1 MQSINAGFQ
10 NLKALI
16 PHSSGEKLSKACIL
30 QRSADYMQYLSN
42 EKDKITNK
50 LQIAIRLIE
59 SNGLLAQLQTQINMS
74 LAESNSNN
82 QSNSTSTTTSAAAAK
97 ANRLQQ
103 KQHMAAL
110 ASASTDT
117 SCSSQNQSTDAN
129 TNEKSSTKIAT
140 ISATPASVAS
150 NRKSISSSVSFYAS
164 PDRNDVKLEQQQ
176 QTLPPQTPSI
186 PLPPLETTS
195 PSSLTN
201 ITSNPLSSIINL
213 KGKNIN
219 NTNLQIEPIKINTTS
234 PNFTTTNNN
243 NNKLADTTYLTSIDN
258 DQNKFTIKS
267 NLLSGGDDLS
277 SNTTTLNE
285 KNNTPTILT
294 SSPNTN
300 LICRQLSDTTNI
312 ISFSDTN
319 NLIVLNGNNNSNNTL
334 NANSNVIN
342 NMQVTNLS
350 QQQHGNSQLQLNL
363 NPNETT
369 SCSFN
374 TSTTTN
380 GSDLKGNNNSNLF
393 SCGPTLIQSLNPIGA
408 LTSLQQHSQILS
420 SSSSPNNNEQNN
432 SVVTNASTIMNNI
445 NSKQIQLEFDNS
457 KKISN
462 LLRCTDLLASSS
474 SSSSLSSSLGG
485 NNLNKKHIKQMVQME
500 QPSLIAQPLSNQI
513 NQVTEQDLQQMG
525 MSHIQISNVDLVKL
539 IEYKVKNPL
548 KLFFFIL
555 HFL

>member
-74 LAESNSNN
+74 LAEGNSSN

-103 KQHMAAL
+103 KQNMAAL
-110 ASASTDT
+110 ATASTDT
-117 SCSSQNQSTDAN
+117 SCSSQNQSTDINTNITNNN
-129 TNEKSSTKIAT
+129 TNEKSSTKIAN

-164 PDRNDVKLEQQQ
+164 PDRNDIKLEQQQ
-176 QTLPPQTPSI
+176 QTLPPPPSQTPSI
-186 PLPPLETTS
+186 PLPPLETTP

-219 NTNLQIEPIKINTTS
+219 NTNNQIEPIKINTTS
-234 PNFTTTNNN
+234 PN
-243 NNKLADTTYLTSIDN
+243 NNKVASSAVAETTYLTSIDN

-267 NLLSGGDDLS
+267 NLLSNGDDLS

-300 LICRQLSDTTNI
+300 MICRQLSDTTNI
-312 ISFSDTN
+312 ISFSDNN
-319 NLIVLNGNNNSNNTL
+319 NLIVLNSNSNSNNTL
-334 NANSNVIN
+334 NANSNIIN

-350 QQQHGNSQLQLNL
+350 QQHGNNQLQLNL

-374 TSTTTN
+374 SNTTTN

-393 SCGPTLIQSLNPIGA
+393 SCGPTLIQSLNPIGSLA
-408 LTSLQQHSQILS
+408 SLQQHSQILS
-420 SSSSPNNNEQNN
+420 SSSGPNNNEQNN
-432 SVVTNASTIMNNI
+432 AATNASTITNNI
-445 NSKQIQLEFDNS
+445 NSKQLQLEFDNS

-462 LLRCTDLLASSS
+462 LLRCTDLFA

-500 QPSLIAQPLSNQI
+500 QPTLVTQPLSNQI
-513 NQVTEQDLQQMG
+513 NQVTEQELQQMG

-539 IEYKVKNPL
+539 IEYKVKSVEF
-548 KLFFFIL
+548 LFL
-555 HFL
+555 L